1 MKIRSDGLVRR
12 VAYPSFMN
20 FRGWI
25 PGKVSLCILFR
36 RFIFML
42 FIVWP
47 VVLFVLAIV
56 YLSGILFAKHPSSSV
71 YGPVFISYKK
81 WPTIKGFRVLPIYFF
96 LLYLSFFTKLGRYAF
111 LGFTFLAL
119 CLAILFLYYALENK
133 LLSSDNEAVKLI
145 REYVVAVKNKVCP
158 MVEIKGD

>member
-81 WPTIKGFRVLPIYFF
+81 WPTIKGFRVFP
-96 LLYLSFFTKLGRYAF
+96 
-111 LGFTFLAL
+111 
-119 CLAILFLYYALENK
+119 ILFLYYALENK